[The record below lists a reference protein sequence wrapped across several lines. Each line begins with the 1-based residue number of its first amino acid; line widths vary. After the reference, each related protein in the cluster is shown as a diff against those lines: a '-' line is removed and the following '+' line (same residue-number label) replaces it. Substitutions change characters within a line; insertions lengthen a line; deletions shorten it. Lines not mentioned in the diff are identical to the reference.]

1 MISPVPN
8 LVPLKNNYFPKQEQ
22 KKKPKKKIPLKV
34 VKGKIDVYA

>member
-22 KKKPKKKIPLKV
+22 KKKPKKKTPPKA
-34 VKGKIDVYA
+34 VKGTIDVYA